1 MMMEDSFAW
10 VAVAALEAG
19 LVGGLVFVGLSLGR
33 LRVNGPCR
41 VCLATLFAWR
51 VSVMVSTAGSA
62 PGWDYLWGALF
73 AYVFLYATH
82 HLGAV
87 TGRAERRVISSMG
100 RQATRRFVA
109 RGGGSG
115 APIARR

>member
-1 MMMEDSFAW
+1 MGSSFAW
-10 VAVAALEAG
+10 LAVAALEAG
-19 LVGGLVFVGLSLGR
+19 LVGGLAFVGLSLAR

-51 VSVMVSTAGSA
+51 VAVLVSIAGSV

-87 TGRAERRVISSMG
+87 IGRAERCATSRSG
-100 RQATRRFVA
+100 QRATRRVVA
-109 RGGGSG
+109 RGAGSG
-115 APIARR
+115 ASVARR